1 MSQTQTATN
10 RLVRYVVNHQVSLG
24 ILLAAYGAFY
34 LASVIM
40 GGWTLSDWGRDV
52 FTVPPSTI
60 HAVMPRSFISPIFFV
75 TSLPT
80 LIVGAILLCDS
91 CIGAIRFG
99 LTVESQYA
107 AVLLVVFGFA
117 YLVVGA
123 WPLQTVVDMPW
134 VWQKQIISYGT
145 FFAWMLYLLGVV
157 VLAVGGASLWA
168 HSREYRRGQTG
179 LF

>member
-1 MSQTQTATN
+1 MSQIQTSTN
-10 RLVRYVVNHQVSLG
+10 HLVRYVVNHQVSLG

-60 HAVMPRSFISPIFFV
+60 HAFMPRSFISPIFFV

-99 LTVESQYA
+99 LTVESRYA

-117 YLVVGA
+117 YLVIGA
-123 WPLQTVVDMPW
+123 WPLQTVIDMPW
-134 VWQKQIISYGT
+134 LWQKQIMSYSS
-145 FFAWMLYLLGVV
+145 FFAWMLYLLGIIVFV
-157 VLAVGGASLWA
+157 VGGVSLWE
-168 HSREYRRGQTG
+168 HSKKYHRGQTEP
-179 LF
+179 F